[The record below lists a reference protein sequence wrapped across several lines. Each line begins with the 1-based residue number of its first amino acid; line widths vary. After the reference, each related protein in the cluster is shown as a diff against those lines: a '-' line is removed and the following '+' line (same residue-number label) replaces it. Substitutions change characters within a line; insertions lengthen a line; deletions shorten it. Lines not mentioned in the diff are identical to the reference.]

1 MKLIRVGSRKQR
13 VRNLRKT
20 LMSAQQA
27 PAADPI
33 LLRDDRDGVVTL
45 TLNRPAQFNALSEEM
60 LSALQL
66 ALDGIA
72 ADETVRCVVIAA
84 AGKAF
89 CAGHDLKQ
97 MRSNPHQ
104 EYYEALFTRCSQVMQ
119 SIVNL
124 PVPVIAQVHGMAT
137 AAGCQLV
144 ASCDLAVAAESATFA
159 VSGIN
164 VGLFCSTPAVALS
177 RNVSPKHAFDMLVT
191 GRFISSAEA
200 LSFGLVSRVAPDAE
214 LDKAVAALASDICAK
229 SPVAIRTGKAMFSR
243 QRSMGLEEAYAYA
256 GNVMACN
263 MMAEDAGE
271 GIDAFIEKRKPKW
284 KGR

>member
-1 MKLIRVGSRKQR
+1 
-13 VRNLRKT
+13 
-20 LMSAQQA
+20 MSAQQA
-27 PAADPI
+27 LSDESI
-33 LLRDDRDGVVTL
+33 LLREEQGGVVTL
-45 TLNRPAQFNALSEEM
+45 TLNRPAQFNALSDEM
-60 LSALQL
+60 LSALQE
-66 ALDGIA
+66 ALDDLKQ
-72 ADETVRCVVIAA
+72 DEAVRCVVIAA
-84 AGKAF
+84 SGKAF

-97 MRSNPHQ
+97 MRANPRQ
-104 EYYEALFTRCSQVMQ
+104 DYYEALFTKCSQVMQ

-124 PVPVIAQVHGMAT
+124 PVPVIARVHGMAT

-144 ASCDLAVAAESATFA
+144 ASCDLAVSAESATFA

-200 LSFGLVSRVAPDAE
+200 LSFGLVSRVAPDAS
-214 LDKAVAALASDICAK
+214 LDEAVDALTASICAK

-243 QRSMGLEEAYAYA
+243 QRSMGLEEAYSYA
-256 GNVMACN
+256 GNIMACN
-263 MMAEDAGE
+263 MMAEDAAE
-271 GIDAFIEKRKPKW
+271 GIDAFIEKRKPVW

>member
-1 MKLIRVGSRKQR
+1 
-13 VRNLRKT
+13 
-20 LMSAQQA
+20 MSAQQA
-27 PAADPI
+27 LSGESI
-33 LLRDDRDGVVTL
+33 LLRDEQAGVVTL
-45 TLNRPAQFNALSEEM
+45 TLNRPSQFNALSEEM
-60 LSALQL
+60 LSALQE
-66 ALDGIA
+66 ALDELRQDDA
-72 ADETVRCVVIAA
+72 VRCVVIAA
-84 AGKAF
+84 SGKAF

-97 MRSNPHQ
+97 MRANPRQ
-104 EYYEALFTRCSQVMQ
+104 DYYDTLFARCSRVMQ
-119 SIVNL
+119 AIVNL
-124 PVPVIAQVHGMAT
+124 PVPVIARVHGMAT

-200 LSFGLVSRVAPDAE
+200 LSFGLVSRVAPDAS
-214 LDKAVAALASDICAK
+214 LDEAVEALTASICAK
-229 SPVAIRTGKAMFSR
+229 SPVAIRTGKAMFGR
-243 QRSMGLEEAYAYA
+243 QRSMGLEEAYSYA

-263 MMAEDAGE
+263 MMAEDAAE
-271 GIDAFIEKRKPKW
+271 GIDAFIEKRKPVW

>member
-1 MKLIRVGSRKQR
+1 
-13 VRNLRKT
+13 
-20 LMSAQQA
+20 MSAQQA
-27 PAADPI
+27 LSGESI
-33 LLRDDRDGVVTL
+33 LLRDEQAGVVTL
-45 TLNRPAQFNALSEEM
+45 TLNRPSQFNALSEEM
-60 LSALQL
+60 LSALQE
-66 ALDGIA
+66 ALDELRQDDA
-72 ADETVRCVVIAA
+72 VRCVVIAA
-84 AGKAF
+84 SGKAF

-97 MRSNPHQ
+97 MRANPRQ
-104 EYYEALFTRCSQVMQ
+104 DYYDALFARCSRVMQ
-119 SIVNL
+119 AIVNL
-124 PVPVIAQVHGMAT
+124 PVPVIARVHGMAT

-200 LSFGLVSRVAPDAE
+200 LSFGLVSRVAPDAS
-214 LDKAVAALASDICAK
+214 LDEAVEALTASICAK
-229 SPVAIRTGKAMFSR
+229 SPVAIRTGKAMFGR
-243 QRSMGLEEAYAYA
+243 QRSMGLEEAYSYA

-263 MMAEDAGE
+263 MMAEDAAE
-271 GIDAFIEKRKPKW
+271 GIDAFIAKRKPVW

>member
-1 MKLIRVGSRKQR
+1 
-13 VRNLRKT
+13 
-20 LMSAQQA
+20 MSAQQA
-27 PAADPI
+27 LSDESI
-33 LLRDDRDGVVTL
+33 LLREEQGGVVTL
-45 TLNRPAQFNALSEEM
+45 TLNRPAQFNALSEAM
-60 LSALQL
+60 LEALQA
-66 ALDGIA
+66 ALDDLKQ
-72 ADETVRCVVIAA
+72 DEAVRCVVIAA
-84 AGKAF
+84 MGKAF

-97 MRSNPHQ
+97 MRANPRQ
-104 EYYEALFTRCSQVMQ
+104 DYYEALFTKCSQVMQ
-119 SIVNL
+119 GIVNL
-124 PVPVIAQVHGMAT
+124 PVPVIARVHGMAT

-177 RNVSPKHAFDMLVT
+177 RNISPKHAFDMLVT

-214 LDKAVAALASDICAK
+214 LDEAVAALTASICAK

-243 QRSMGLEEAYAYA
+243 QRSMSLEEAYSFA

-263 MMAEDAGE
+263 MMAEDAAE
-271 GIDAFIEKRKPKW
+271 GIDAFIEKRKPVW

>member
-1 MKLIRVGSRKQR
+1 
-13 VRNLRKT
+13 
-20 LMSAQQA
+20 MSAQQA
-27 PAADPI
+27 LSGESI
-33 LLRDDRDGVVTL
+33 LLREEQGGVVTL

-60 LSALQL
+60 LSALQE
-66 ALDGIA
+66 ALDDLKQ
-72 ADETVRCVVIAA
+72 DETVRCVVIAA
-84 AGKAF
+84 LGKAF

-97 MRSNPHQ
+97 MRANPRQ
-104 EYYEALFTRCSQVMQ
+104 DYYDALFVQCSRVMQ
-119 SIVNL
+119 AIVNL
-124 PVPVIAQVHGMAT
+124 PVPVIARVHGMAT

-200 LSFGLVSRVAPDAE
+200 LSFGLVSRVAPDAS
-214 LDKAVAALASDICAK
+214 LDEAVAALTASICAK
-229 SPVAIRTGKAMFSR
+229 SPVAIRTGKAMFGR
-243 QRSMGLEEAYAYA
+243 QRSMSLEEAYSFA

-263 MMAEDAGE
+263 MMAEDAAE
-271 GIDAFIEKRKPKW
+271 GIDAFIEKRKPVW